1 MNLFRSEDHIR
12 GWAQFKEGTE
22 EGIIPLE
29 DLLKPFS
36 VGLFR
41 KRLDPDYVSQRKEY
55 IKEFVATLVEIGKT
69 GQFWQR
75 PKA

>member
-12 GWAQFKEGTE
+12 SWAQFKEGTE
-22 EGIIPLE
+22 EGIIPLA
-29 DLLKPFS
+29 DLVKLFS
-36 VGLFR
+36 VTYFR
-41 KRLDPDYVSQRKEY
+41 KRLDPDYVSRSREYRKEL
-55 IKEFVATLVEIGKT
+55 VATLVEIGKT